1 MLLRCPAL
9 SPKLAQDFTIN
20 AFRRLAEIRRW
31 SWLVKYNQFIA
42 PNVYNTGTVSVT
54 NGLTTVTGSGT
65 TWTAAMVGRQFRV
78 GLSAP
83 IYTIAQFN
91 NSTSLQLDLPFG
103 GPTSV
108 GTGYS
113 IYQCYFTPPAD
124 FHQFISVFDPAFNWN
139 LALDV
144 TQVELNFIDAQR
156 ANSGNAYMVSFHT
169 YTNSQVGAVGQPLQV
184 NGTGNSPLSGGVFLG
199 PVDAT
204 YTIQITTAGVP
215 GTAIFKWKKDSGAYT
230 TSVTTDVSGLPQG
243 LMDGVVVSF
252 PTGVSYTLNDIFI
265 INCAAI
271 SNSGLPQYEL
281 YPHQQASHVYGVLYE
296 ARAQD
301 LNDFNAVLP
310 RYIRGDVLME
320 MALEEVCL
328 WPGPSPDKPNVY
340 YSLTAARYHHERL
353 QNDRC
358 DGMIDV
364 LERQDDEVYEQN
376 LTYIYPS
383 LGWPFAN
390 MLGDSSFLQSHAI

>member
-103 GPTSV
+103 GPTSA

-124 FHQFISVFDPAFNWN
+124 FHQFITLWDPAFNWS
-139 LALDV
+139 LWLD
-144 TQVELNFIDAQR
+144 TQQTELNIWDAQR
-156 ANSGNAYMVSFHT
+156 SNTGNAYSVSFRG
-169 YTNSQVGAVGQPLQV
+169 YTTAQVGAVAQPLQV
-184 NGTGNSPLSGGVFLG
+184 SGTGNVPLSGGIFLG
-199 PVDAT
+199 PVDSIFT
-204 YTIQITTAGVP
+204 VQITTAGTP
-215 GTAIFKWKKDSGAYT
+215 GTAVFKWKKDSGTYT
-230 TSVTTDVSGLPQG
+230 TSVITDAAGLPQG
-243 LMDGVVVSF
+243 LMDGVVVAF
-252 PTGVSYTLNDIFI
+252 PTGVSYTLNDVFI
-265 INCAAI
+265 IQCAAI
-271 SNSGLPQYEL
+271 PASGLPFYEL
-281 YPHQQASHVYGVLYE
+281 WPHQQASHVYPFLYE

-310 RYIRGDVLME
+310 RYIRGDVIME
-320 MALEEVCL
+320 MALEDVCM

-340 YSLTAARYHHERL
+340 YSITSAKYHADRL
-353 QNDRC
+353 QNSDGS
-358 DGMIDV
+358 GMIDV
-364 LERQDDEVYEQN
+364 LEIQDDNVWEQN
-376 LTYIYPS
+376 LSYAYPAMA
-383 LGWPFAN
+383 WN
-390 MLGDSSFLQSHAI
+390 MATPLGDASWLQSHAI